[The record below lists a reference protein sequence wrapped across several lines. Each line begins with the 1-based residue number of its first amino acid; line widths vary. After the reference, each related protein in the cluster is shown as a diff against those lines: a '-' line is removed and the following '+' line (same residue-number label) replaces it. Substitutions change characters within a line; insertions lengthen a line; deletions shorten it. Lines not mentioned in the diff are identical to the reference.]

1 MAAHDSIED
10 SAGSPRMIPSRHKYD
25 RSELVLIGPR
35 RKDVAFT
42 FRSSFGP
49 GNLNDIRYA
58 KPPQLTRLPCG
69 SILVRQPSSY
79 EFKVLPTRRVCKDC
93 NSRRDAALNQVRCF
107 QRTRASGISRN
118 NDDICWR
125 NWLIDHKRPSYGSQN
140 GIPNG
145 RNSYDRDRY

>member
-1 MAAHDSIED
+1 MAVHDPIED
-10 SAGSPRMIPSRHKYD
+10 SAGSPRMVASCHKYD
-25 RSELVLIGPR
+25 RSELMLVGPR
-35 RKDVAFT
+35 WKDVAFT

-58 KPPQLTRLPCG
+58 KPPQLAHLPCG

-79 EFKVLPTRRVCKDC
+79 KFKILSTRRVCEDRD
-93 NSRRDAALNQVRCF
+93 SRRDAALDQVRCF

-125 NWLIDHKRPSYGSQN
+125 KWLVDHKRPSCGSQN

-145 RNSYDRDRY
+145 GNSYDRGRY